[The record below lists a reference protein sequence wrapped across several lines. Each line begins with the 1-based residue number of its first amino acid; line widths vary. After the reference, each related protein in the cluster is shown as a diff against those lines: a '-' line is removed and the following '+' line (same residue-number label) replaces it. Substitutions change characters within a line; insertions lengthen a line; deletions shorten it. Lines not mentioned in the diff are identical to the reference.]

1 MPTLH
6 QKKFILPN
14 TPYFIPGSLKGVM
27 DYIEE
32 CFTDHPVCEALVSK
46 AKWIII
52 ELLTNAAKHSGMN
65 EVSIDITVNEN
76 ELIIEKTDDG
86 NPLRLPVQNTDAQL
100 VWPLKKIPVGVINI
114 HEDDMHTL
122 YGEIDESGN
131 VIFFVEVKNEGKTA
145 FPLDNIAEHFGLL
158 IITKSADNFTYRY
171 DEKKRIN
178 SFKCIINTNIVA

>member
-1 MPTLH
+1 MPILH

-27 DYIEE
+27 DYIEG
-32 CFTDHPVCEALVSK
+32 CLADHPGCEMLVGK

-65 EVSIDITVNEN
+65 EISMDIAINEN
-76 ELIIEKTDDG
+76 ELIIEKTDNG
-86 NPLRLPVQNTDAQL
+86 NPLRLPVQNTTAQL
-100 VWPLKKIPVGVINI
+100 VWPLKKIPVGIINI

-122 YGEIDESGN
+122 YGQIDESGN
-131 VIFFVEVKNEGKTA
+131 VIFFAEVKNEA
-145 FPLDNIAEHFGLL
+145 ANRFPIENIAEHFGLL
-158 IITKSADNFTYRY
+158 IITKSADNFTYQY